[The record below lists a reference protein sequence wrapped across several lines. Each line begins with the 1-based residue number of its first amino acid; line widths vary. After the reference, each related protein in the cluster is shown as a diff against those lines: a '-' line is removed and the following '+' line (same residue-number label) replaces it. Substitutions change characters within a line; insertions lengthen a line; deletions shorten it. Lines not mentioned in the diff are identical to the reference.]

1 MIARCSCGTGNWPV
15 PLLPS
20 GPGGVRGVPLRRT
33 RLSAAGSCSDV
44 VSHAGQARLNSNPS
58 RQIITFAGPATGA
71 IAHHQSLQSSEQG
84 ALHNFVVFRTMSARR
99 LEVIVTRWHTRT
111 PAAIKGEMET
121 DNLRI
126 GLIQMA
132 CEREPAANLEKA
144 ARRIEQAAAD
154 GAQIVCLQELYRSWY
169 PCQSED
175 NGHFDLAEPI
185 PGPSSE
191 RLGRIAAA
199 RKIVIIAPIFER
211 RTAGVYHNSAL
222 VLDSSGA
229 LAGHYRKMHIP
240 DDPGYYEKFYFAP
253 GDLDFICHR
262 AGPADIGVLICWDQW
277 FPEAARLTAMSGAQ
291 VLFYPTAI
299 GWTAD
304 MSTHTREKMFQGWET
319 IQRSHS
325 IANGVFV
332 AAVNRV
338 GVEDDIEFW
347 GGSFVSDPFGEVIAR
362 ASRTNEETLMVDCDL
377 TRIEQTRRDWP
388 FLRDRRIDAYADLS
402 RRLRG

>member
-1 MIARCSCGTGNWPV
+1 ME
-15 PLLPS
+15 S
-20 GPGGVRGVPLRRT
+20 GY
-33 RLSAAGSCSDV
+33 
-44 VSHAGQARLNSNPS
+44 
-58 RQIITFAGPATGA
+58 I
-71 IAHHQSLQSSEQG
+71 
-84 ALHNFVVFRTMSARR
+84 
-99 LEVIVTRWHTRT
+99 
-111 PAAIKGEMET
+111 
-121 DNLRI
+121 RI
-126 GLIQMA
+126 GLVQMA

-144 ARRIEQAAAD
+144 IVRIEQAASD

-175 NGHFDLAEPI
+175 DSQFDLAEPV

-191 RLGRIAAA
+191 TLGKIAAA

-211 RTAGVYHNSAL
+211 RAPGVYHNSAL

-229 LAGHYRKMHIP
+229 VAGHYRKMHIP

-253 GDLDFICHR
+253 GDLDFINHH

-277 FPEAARLTAMSGAQ
+277 FPEAARLTAMAGAQ

-304 MSTHTREKMFQGWET
+304 MSAHTRKKMYEGWET
-319 IQRSHS
+319 IQRSHA

-338 GVEDDIEFW
+338 GNEGGIEFW

-362 ASRTNEETLMVDCDL
+362 ASHAKEETLMVDCDL
-377 TRIEQTRRDWP
+377 ARIEHTRRNWP

-402 RRLRG
+402 RRFRS